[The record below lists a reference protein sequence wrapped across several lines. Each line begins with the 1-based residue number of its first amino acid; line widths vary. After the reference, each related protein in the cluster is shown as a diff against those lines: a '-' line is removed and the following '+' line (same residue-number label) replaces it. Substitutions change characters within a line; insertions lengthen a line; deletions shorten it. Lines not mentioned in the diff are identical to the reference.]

1 MKENPSNP
9 GIMLKRRYNDFWQ
22 WFQKNQQTFFKV
34 VKNQKN
40 IERDFFQKLASKLES
55 ITDGFFFLTGMQN
68 EDTAE
73 LIFTA
78 DGNIKNIIFA
88 EELVKAAPEI
98 QSWKFTALKPP
109 LEAENIHI
117 EMGGHSFNKDNMFF
131 FSNNNDQYPDEISI
145 TIIHEDYTEENK
157 KQISTGIFIFLDNYL
172 GELDFAENIDRVVIS
187 PKEETKKDLIP
198 ISKLKEF
205 LTWREKEFIEKYDD
219 VYYDAGKVKQTV
231 LEAESESGNKLIAI
245 LNTQILDWDNKA
257 SHPWLAVMTTKF
269 DGGENRGLPGDAVY
283 DQLDSIE
290 EATGKQLSDHEGY
303 IYIGR
308 QIGDNEQNMYFA
320 CKDFRKPSQVFFDTQ
335 QRFANKLEIE
345 YDIYKDKYWKSLDIF
360 KTH

>member
-1 MKENPSNP
+1 
-9 GIMLKRRYNDFWQ
+9 
-22 WFQKNQQTFFKV
+22 
-34 VKNQKN
+34 
-40 IERDFFQKLASKLES
+40 
-55 ITDGFFFLTGMQN
+55 
-68 EDTAE
+68 
-73 LIFTA
+73 
-78 DGNIKNIIFA
+78 
-88 EELVKAAPEI
+88 
-98 QSWKFTALKPP
+98 
-109 LEAENIHI
+109 
-117 EMGGHSFNKDNMFF
+117 MFF

-303 IYIGR
+303 IYIG
-308 QIGDNEQNMYFA
+308 G
-320 CKDFRKPSQVFFDTQ
+320 K
-335 QRFANKLEIE
+335 
-345 YDIYKDKYWKSLDIF
+345 
-360 KTH
+360 